1 MTKKNKLPPKVCKN
15 CSHYAVRDEKYCID
29 CKKQILQ
36 EMKSA
41 GYLTETHDKS
51 PISERRGRTTLNPD
65 SSRGTTEMGSDGDNW

>member
-1 MTKKNKLPPKVCKN
+1 
-15 CSHYAVRDEKYCID
+15 
-29 CKKQILQ
+29 
-36 EMKSA
+36 MKSA